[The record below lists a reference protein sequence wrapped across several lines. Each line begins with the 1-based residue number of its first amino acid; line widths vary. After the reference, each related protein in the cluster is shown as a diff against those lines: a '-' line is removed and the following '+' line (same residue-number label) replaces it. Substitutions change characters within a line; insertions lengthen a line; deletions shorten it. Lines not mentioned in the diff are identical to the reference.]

1 MDEEHRDIYNR
12 FGPESIHFD
21 PRKDEM
27 KLISDIAVVYLFWI
41 IVSYVMTLPVS
52 ARTSRTWIVILGIVI
67 LAAEVMF
74 TLTETSLPI
83 WAPEYLTE
91 FELIFILHST
101 FPLLIALCRC
111 LSEYLYVDVDATS
124 IAVLKQLYS
133 HQKNMNDVLI
143 QLQSLIDIDRR
154 KEGSL
159 SDSSSSNNNNV
170 IFVDPSLLEN
180 VQLKVE
186 ELRDEMEVACE
197 STSNYIEDLANCS
210 SNPGSS
216 YYWLIFV
223 IMYGSVYFMQ

>member
-12 FGPESIHFD
+12 FGSESIHFD

-41 IVSYVMTLPVS
+41 IVSYVMTLPLS

-67 LAAEVMF
+67 LALEVML
-74 TLTETSLPI
+74 TLTETSLPT

-133 HQKNMNDVLI
+133 HQKSMNDVLI

-154 KEGSL
+154 KEC
-159 SDSSSSNNNNV
+159 DSSSSNV
-170 IFVDPSLLEN
+170 LFVDPSLLEN
-180 VQLKVE
+180 VQLKIE

-197 STSNYIEDLANCS
+197 STSSYIEDLANCS

-223 IMYGSVYFMQ
+223 VMYGSVYFMQ